1 MRSLLKNKKK
11 RRERLDSDLIKLE
24 KRGKGKESFGFHEI
38 IGFYFSLIFANGF
51 TDTANI

>member
-24 KRGKGKESFGFHEI
+24 KRGKGKI
-38 IGFYFSLIFANGF
+38 IITLLDKG
-51 TDTANI
+51 D